1 MDERAGVQEI
11 KEALVSFS
19 RIFNEY
25 AKEILRKPQRHNR
38 LNELRT
44 QLQLQ
49 EPRIAEY
56 IVNILGNSTVTVGSS
71 GHTVTLSYKDLL
83 ATALLGGNN
92 ELPHNFRDYHTPVT
106 SMINRAIGA
115 LDAGLWPPK
124 ELKPILTIRDDELR
138 DRCFDLLSAPGHY
151 DRVIREA
158 TTVLEDRI
166 RSKCPHDILCN
177 LIPHSADQ
185 AGENLINKLFA
196 HDRPVLSISSE
207 KHKQAAFHRILLG
220 TFSYLR
226 NPYHHRLDPNTEWSW
241 AWSTVGFI
249 DQLLT
254 GIDSCIVT
262 STNP

>member
-11 KEALVSFS
+11 KEALVSFL

-25 AKEILRKPQRHNR
+25 ADEILRKPQQHNR

-49 EPRIAEY
+49 ERRITRH
-56 IVNILGNSTVTVGSS
+56 ITNILGNPSVTVGKL
-71 GHTVTLSYKDLL
+71 GYTVPVSYENLL

-92 ELPHNFRDYHTPVT
+92 ELPHNFGNYHATVT

-115 LDAGLWPPK
+115 LNEGLWPPK
-124 ELKPILTIRDDELR
+124 GPKPILIIRDNELR
-138 DRCFDLLSAPGHY
+138 DRCSDLLSAPGHY

-166 RSKCPHDILCN
+166 RAKCPYDILSR
-177 LIPHSADQ
+177 LIPQSADQ
-185 AGENLINKLFA
+185 TGETLINKLFA
-196 HDRPVLSISSE
+196 PDKPVLSVSDE
-207 KHKQAAFHRILLG
+207 KPKRIAFHRILLG

-226 NPYHHRLDPNTEWSW
+226 NPYHHSLDPNTEWSW

-249 DQLLT
+249 DRLLAD
-254 GIDSCIVT
+254 IDSCIVA
-262 STNP
+262 STNS